1 MFKFIKRK
9 NHSDIMFD
17 CIVWFVMLFLCFAIL
32 YPLYFILVASI
43 TDPNIVNKGGVL
55 LYPKKLYLEGYQRI
69 FEYRP
74 LWLGYWNSIVYT
86 VLGTLVN
93 LAVTV
98 PAAYAFSRRDLY
110 GRGWMTKLF
119 IFTMFFSGGLIPTY
133 MVVTNLGLRNTIWA
147 MILPCALSV
156 YNLIITRTFF
166 EGNIPKEMLEAARMD
181 GCSDIRFFISIVL
194 PLSKVILSVMALFY
208 AVGHWNSYFD
218 ALIYIDKEE
227 LYPLQI
233 ILRNL
238 LIINTG
244 NGSMI
249 TDPMSLA
256 TKAKLAEQLKY
267 GVIIV
272 SSVPLLMVYPFVQKY
287 FAQGVMIGAVKE

>member
-181 GCSDIRFFISIVL
+181 GCSDFRFFISIVL